1 MVGISEGL
9 RPFFGGNMSI
19 IQLRDEYDKL
29 KAALLAAAPFIT
41 SLLRRIRIILSSSVP
56 TAGVSKNGVMVINP
70 EFWNSLDFQGKA
82 WVLGHETMHV
92 AFRDLQRRGDRDP
105 TAWNVVADAV
115 NNEIEKEF
123 LKMGSLEGFGV
134 TLYNLYQ
141 LRSTFSKQ
149 VDYNDFESMSKEEIY
164 RLLPDPPECNVT
176 VVMDIGGVGGDLEGE
191 TLQGGHPDFYDG
203 EEQDDRWKEA
213 ITEAYTTQKA
223 AGKMPAG
230 LKRLIDRLLKAQVD
244 WRTLLRQAFHNGFG
258 RTIVS
263 SYRRPSRKDPVFPG
277 VRRFTIPRVWCL
289 VDTSG
294 SISPNEATQF
304 LSEIYSIAKTSP
316 VSVCCWDA
324 EAYDILTAKTQAEVV
339 SRVVNS
345 LTGGGGTV
353 IEPVLKKTLQHMRRK
368 DIVVV
373 FTDGEI
379 YDAAEARILFAEV
392 ASKATVSIF
401 ATTHRELEIPSWHVV
416 KVKVD

>member
-1 MVGISEGL
+1 
-9 RPFFGGNMSI
+9 MSI
-19 IQLRDEYDKL
+19 IELRDEYDKL

-41 SLLRRIRIILSSSVP
+41 SLLRRVRIILSSSVP
-56 TAGVSKNGVMVINP
+56 TAGVSRDGMMVINP

-92 AFRDLQRRGDRDP
+92 AFRDFQRRSDRNP
-105 TAWNVVADAV
+105 MAWNIIADGV

-123 LKMGSLEGFGV
+123 LKAGSLEGFGV
-134 TLYNLYQ
+134 TLHDLYYQ
-141 LRSTFSKQ
+141 LQSTFTKH
-149 VDYNDFESMSKEEIY
+149 VDRDDFYSMSKEEIY
-164 RLLPDPPECNVT
+164 RLLPDPPEQCMGSIT
-176 VVMDIGGVGGDLEGE
+176 VVMDIGPPGGELEGE
-191 TLQGGHPDFYDG
+191 TLQEGYADFCKDDDEQ
-203 EEQDDRWKEA
+203 EERWKEA
-213 ITEAYTTQKA
+213 ITEAYTTQKM
-223 AGKMPAG
+223 AGKVPAG
-230 LKRLIDRLLKAQVD
+230 LKRLIDRLLKSQVD

-263 SYRRPSRKDPVFPG
+263 SWRRPSRKHSGFPG
-277 VRRFTIPRVWCL
+277 IRRFTIPRVWCL

-294 SISPNEATQF
+294 SISPKEATQF

-316 VSVCCWDA
+316 VSVVCWDA
-324 EAYDILTAKTQAEVV
+324 YAYDILTAKTQSQVV
-339 SRVVNS
+339 SKVVNS
-345 LTGGGGTV
+345 LRGGGGTV
-353 IEPVLKKTLQHMRRK
+353 IEPVLKKTLRHMKRR

-379 YDAAEARILFAEV
+379 YDAEEANIRFAEV

-416 KVKVD
+416 KVKID